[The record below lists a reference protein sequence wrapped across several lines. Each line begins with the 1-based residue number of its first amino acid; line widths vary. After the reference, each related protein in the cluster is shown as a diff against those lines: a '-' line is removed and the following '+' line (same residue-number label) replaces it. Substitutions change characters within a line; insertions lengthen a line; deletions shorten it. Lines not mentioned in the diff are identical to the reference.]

1 MDLCYKWSLNRELL
15 RVGKGVSWK
24 GLSGLKRNKG
34 NVPQWVTGSV
44 NECSINYRKTEGNL
58 FLQLFWD

>member
-1 MDLCYKWSLNRELL
+1 MDLCYKRSLNRELL

-24 GLSGLKRNKG
+24 WLSGLQRNKG
-34 NVPQWVTGSV
+34 NGPQWVTGNV
-44 NECSINYRKTEGNL
+44 NECSINYRKTGGNL